1 MILTIKPVEFNSR
14 GISGWSK
21 VYIHDDTVTCIT
33 EDRATGAEILI

>member
-1 MILTIKPVEFNSR
+1 MIKLVEFNSR

-21 VYIHDDTVTCIT
+21 VYMYDNIVTCIT